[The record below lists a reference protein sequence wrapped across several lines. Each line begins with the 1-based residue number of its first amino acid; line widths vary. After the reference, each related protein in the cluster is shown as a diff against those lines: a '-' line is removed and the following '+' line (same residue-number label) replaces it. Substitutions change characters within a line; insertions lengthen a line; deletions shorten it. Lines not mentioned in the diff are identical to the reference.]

1 MCLSATPQSVTGQTP
16 LSSTIPGVA
25 QTHVHWVSETRC
37 IVVAHFSFAFSLPC
51 IRVFLNKLALCN
63 RWPKYWSFRFS
74 ISASSEYSRLISLKI
89 DWFDLLVVQGTLK
102 SLLQYHN
109 SEASIL
115 QHSVFFMVQ
124 FTSIHDCW
132 KNHSFDN
139 TDLCQQSDV
148 SAF

>member
-63 RWPKYWSFRFS
+63 RWPKYWSFSLS
-74 ISASSEYSRLISLKI
+74 ISLSNEYSGLISFRI
-89 DWFDLLVVQGTLK
+89 DWFDLAVQGTAPQFK
-102 SLLQYHN
+102 SINSLVFGPSWWSSCYIRTWLL
-109 SEASIL
+109 E
-115 QHSVFFMVQ
+115 
-124 FTSIHDCW
+124 
-132 KNHSFDN
+132 NHSFDY
-139 TDLCQQSDV
+139 TDLYWQGDV